1 MSIELGLG
9 EKKTKTKTKNVTLP
23 LVLKARIYLLNTYL
37 LSSSLV
43 PSTVL
48 GTKNS
53 VKDRKDRITG
63 LMRLV
68 FW

>member
-1 MSIELGLG
+1 MTIELGLG

-23 LVLKARIYLLNTYL
+23 LILKARIYLLNTYL